1 MNGSRGT
8 ARRTER
14 HGWLSSAIRNRFF
27 HGKMMDVHHFEMET
41 AYGIDMRRLLNRLVT
56 GSGVVCGLDVVR
68 GDEPCSVRIT
78 LGVAIDGWGREI
90 IVPART
96 PSIPIPPPLVD
107 RVCGRHE
114 EQPYG
119 GGKGQ
124 GGSGDKGDKKDGSS
138 QDGSS
143 ENDEGGEKAG
153 RPGYEPPAEDACVT
167 VVLCYHECET
177 DPVAVLAGDCS
188 TSTPC
193 APGAIRE
200 QYRVAFEPGKA
211 EPIELSCR
219 FPDVLS
225 SGEIDYAAL
234 ARWVTRECPAPA
246 RNPCVPLANL
256 RLDCREDGCAIE
268 DIDITIRP
276 IVFGNDILVDILTRI
291 VEEEQSGES
300 WRR

>member
-1 MNGSRGT
+1 MNGARGT

-14 HGWLSSAIRNRFF
+14 RGGLSSPRRNRFF

-68 GDEPCSVRIT
+68 GDEPCSVRIAS
-78 LGVAIDGWGREI
+78 GVAIDGWGREI
-90 IVPART
+90 IVPAQT
-96 PSIPIPPPLVD
+96 ASIPIPPALVD
-107 RVCGRHE
+107 RVCGRC
-114 EQPYG
+114 EQP
-119 GGKGQ
+119 
-124 GGSGDKGDKKDGSS
+124 
-138 QDGSS
+138 
-143 ENDEGGEKAG
+143 A
-153 RPGYEPPAEDACVT
+153 ADACVT
-167 VVLCYHECET
+167 AVLCYHECET

-256 RLDCREDGCAIE
+256 RLDCREDGCQIE

-276 IVFGNDILVDILTRI
+276 IVFGNDILVDILARI

>member
-8 ARRTER
+8 ARRTEWY
-14 HGWLSSAIRNRFF
+14 GGLSSATRNNYT
-27 HGKMMDVHHFEMET
+27 HGMMMDVYHFEMET
-41 AYGIDMRRLLNRLVT
+41 AYGINMRRLLNRLIT

-78 LGVAIDGWGREI
+78 SGVAIDGWGREI

-107 RVCGRHE
+107 RVCGRRE
-114 EQPYG
+114 EPSE
-119 GGKGQ
+119 K
-124 GGSGDKGDKKDGSS
+124 DKDG
-138 QDGSS
+138 
-143 ENDEGGEKAG
+143 EKSG
-153 RPGYEPPAEDACVT
+153 RPGYEPPAADACVT
-167 VVLCYHECET
+167 AVLCYHECET

-211 EPIELSCR
+211 DPMKLSCR

-256 RLDCREDGCAIE
+256 RLECREDHCQIE